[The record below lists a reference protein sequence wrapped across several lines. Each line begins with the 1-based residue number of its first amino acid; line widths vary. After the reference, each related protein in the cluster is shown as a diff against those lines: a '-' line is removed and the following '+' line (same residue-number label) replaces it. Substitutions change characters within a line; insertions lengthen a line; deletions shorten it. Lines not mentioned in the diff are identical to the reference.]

1 MSHHQ
6 PEEIRKGQKET
17 PRVLPPPSRRYP
29 SWLSNACPTR
39 KDPESEWLT
48 KDNRGTNSITIKPE
62 TASHMA
68 EQFSWV
74 PTPSCSLPGL
84 PLPNKVSCFV
94 STCVSSDNLCQNIR
108 QEPTLRPWKR
118 SPFLQHLNA
127 KSVSWRIS
135 LLTQEL
141 ASDTLREPA
150 RGMFQHVLA
159 CSRAFP
165 WICAFPST
173 DF

>member
-17 PRVLPPPSRRYP
+17 PRVLPAPSRRHP

-48 KDNRGTNSITIKPE
+48 KDNQGTNSITIKPE

-84 PLPNKVSCFV
+84 PFPIKSLAWSAHVSPQTTYVRILDKSPLLGPGSGPPSCN
-94 STCVSSDNLCQNIR
+94 TWMPNLCP
-108 QEPTLRPWKR
+108 E
-118 SPFLQHLNA
+118 
-127 KSVSWRIS
+127 
-135 LLTQEL
+135 
-141 ASDTLREPA
+141 
-150 RGMFQHVLA
+150 G
-159 CSRAFP
+159 
-165 WICAFPST
+165 FPSSPRSLPLIP
-173 DF
+173 